1 MCVWMKVNRQSDK
14 EKHCSAGAET
24 NFTHVCT
31 FLLPP
36 KQKSNYAWE
45 SIEREENKVN
55 EGKILNPTNWEK
67 QVVQLEQ

>member
-1 MCVWMKVNRQSDK
+1 MKVNRQSDK

-36 KQKSNYAWE
+36 KQKSNYA
-45 SIEREENKVN
+45 
-55 EGKILNPTNWEK
+55 
-67 QVVQLEQ
+67 